1 MNNTPLLAVIYTQ
14 LEALQASTTSALIPP
29 LAREARMVLSLRRA
43 SSTFADSS
51 SSTSTTNADG
61 TPDPLAAS
69 RDTYRSALKL
79 LQDPLL
85 PVRAQG
91 LHLLRSLVLDKEH
104 ALLST
109 DPALLPAVLDIFV
122 AALEEEDSFLYLNA
136 VQGLSSLVDVFGRQV
151 VGRLL
156 EVYTGRRR
164 GEAGGPREVGEGE
177 RGMRELDKRLRVG
190 ETLTQVIQR
199 AGEALAV
206 LSASTFAF
214 SFCDTLVAALAD
226 LPSRRLQ
233 LTTSFPPSSSSFG
246 PRPSPSLCEHP
257 PSRSSPPASKRRRP
271 PSCST
276 PTCSP
281 RRA

>member
-1 MNNTPLLAVIYTQ
+1 MTNTPLLGVIYTQ
-14 LEALQASTTSALIPP
+14 LETLQASTTSALIPP

-43 SSTFADSS
+43 SSAFAASS
-51 SSTSTTNADG
+51 SAASTSADG

-69 RDTYRSALKL
+69 RETYRSALKL

-136 VQGLSSLVDVFGRQV
+136 VQGLSSLVDVFGKQV
-151 VGRLL
+151 IGRLM
-156 EVYTGRRR
+156 EVYTGTRR
-164 GEAGGPREVGEGE
+164 GDKGGPTEVGEGE

-190 ETLTQVIQR
+190 ETLSQVIQR

-206 LSASTFAF
+206 LSA
-214 SFCDTLVAALAD
+214 
-226 LPSRRLQ
+226 
-233 LTTSFPPSSSSFG
+233 FPPALLVLGSEAG
-246 PRPSPSLCEHP
+246 H
-257 PSRSSPPASKRRRP
+257 
-271 PSCST
+271 
-276 PTCSP
+276 
-281 RRA
+281 